1 MRSVLAGTI
10 CIEEFLSKKLFIAST
25 PIGNLS
31 DVSSR
36 FISLMKSQS
45 LFFAEDTR
53 NLIKL
58 LKLLDVDLQDK
69 DIRAFHEHNQEHIDS
84 QLDLLEARGSG
95 VLVSDAGSPLLSD
108 PGYPLVKG
116 WIDRG
121 GTVESI
127 PGPSS
132 ITVALEVSGLPPM
145 PFMFHGF
152 LPRKTEAIKNFIS
165 SSLSD
170 VTHLVFES
178 PNRISK
184 TLEAFID
191 VIPNGQ
197 ISLVRE
203 LTKLHE
209 THYRG
214 TPQEVLDIIGRDGV
228 KGEVVLL
235 FRHDQDFKKPSN
247 LEELATSYLSKPS
260 PKSLAKLLG
269 EITGEKTKKIY
280 ETLNK

>member
-1 MRSVLAGTI
+1 MEDS
-10 CIEEFLSKKLFIAST
+10 LSKKLFIVST

-31 DVSSR
+31 DVSTR
-36 FISLMKSQS
+36 FFEVLKTES

-58 LKLLDVDLQDK
+58 MNLLEI
-69 DIRAFHEHNQEHIDS
+69 DIQGKEVRPFHEHNQENINKE
-84 QLDLLEARGSG
+84 LDLLEAKGSG

-108 PGYPLVKG
+108 PGYPLVRG
-116 WIDRG
+116 WIERG
-121 GTVESI
+121 GALESI

-152 LPRKTEAIKNFIS
+152 LPRKAEAIRNFIIEC
-165 SSLSD
+165 LPE

-178 PNRISK
+178 PNRIIK
-184 TLEAFID
+184 TLDTFAE
-191 VIPNGQ
+191 VIPDAQ
-197 ISLVRE
+197 MSLVRE
-203 LTKLHE
+203 LTKFHE

-214 TPQEVLDIIGRDGV
+214 SPQEILDVIGKDGV
-228 KGEVVLL
+228 KGEIVLL
-235 FRHDQDFKKPSN
+235 FRHNHDFKKVSG
-247 LEELATSYLSKPS
+247 LEELAASYLSKPG
-260 PKSLAKLLG
+260 PKALAKLIG

-280 ETLNK
+280 DILNK